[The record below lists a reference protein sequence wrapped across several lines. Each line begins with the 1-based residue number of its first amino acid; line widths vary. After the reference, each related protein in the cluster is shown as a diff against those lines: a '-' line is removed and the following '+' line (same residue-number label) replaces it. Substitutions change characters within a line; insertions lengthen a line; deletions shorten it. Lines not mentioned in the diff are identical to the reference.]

1 MARALQ
7 PYASFTIGGNRV
19 NFYSS
24 KISPIDSMLTDK
36 GQESAMLLECKHIVL
51 YKLHNFCNYK

>member
-7 PYASFTIGGNRV
+7 PYASFTIEVNGL

-24 KISPIDSMLTDK
+24 KRFPIDSMLTDN
-36 GQESAMLLECKHIVL
+36 GQESAMLLEM
-51 YKLHNFCNYK
+51 

>member
-7 PYASFTIGGNRV
+7 PYVSFTIEDNGI

-24 KISPIDSMLTDK
+24 EIFPIDSMLTDK
-36 GQESAMLLECKHIVL
+36 GQESAMLSKI
-51 YKLHNFCNYK
+51 